1 MGLSRGGTAT
11 ACAAAVMK
19 WKPLHHLL
27 SPLLATMRVRM
38 RNMARFVLR
47 FAPNIKWHV
56 LRNLRLVTFRVI
68 EMTRVSLVGLVV
80 VSLVMPVQRPP
91 GIISI
96 RIPVPGLTL
105 PNVQAALLLHI
116 PSSGTRFVTTP

>member
-19 WKPLHHLL
+19 WTPFHHLL

-38 RNMARFVLR
+38 RKMARLVLR
-47 FAPNIKWHV
+47 LAPNISWQV
-56 LRNLRLVTFRVI
+56 LRNLPLVTPRVT
-68 EMTRVSLVGLVV
+68 EMTRVSLAGLLV

-91 GIISI
+91 GIISM
-96 RIPVPGLTL
+96 RIPVPGPTL
-105 PNVQAALLLHI
+105 PNVQAALLLQI
-116 PSSGTRFVTTP
+116 PSLGTRFVTTP